1 LNRGT
6 LDHGVRL
13 WNLSAVML
21 LVACGR
27 PATQIVLRVDS
38 DLRAGEEL
46 RAVQVATRREGAA
59 ADGVLRAIDLA
70 DPANPLPG
78 TLSLVPADLDD
89 PRRLEVTVQAQLTAG
104 DTFATRAVVSFQRE
118 RTLVLDIFLASRCRD
133 PANRAGC
140 GPDET
145 CGPDGC
151 EPVRR
156 PTLPTFSPDAA
167 TAALDA
173 AVDAA
178 MDVPDAPDV
187 VAPDVVAP
195 DVVAPDVVVAR
206 DVVVPDVVVARDV
219 VVVRDV
225 VVPCGAQGE
234 VCCAGGVCDA
244 MGAACARAGCNTA
257 GRCAMLPLGDGTP
270 CGAVRYGAWGSCGYA
285 SLCDR
290 FAEQSR
296 SVTTPQCR
304 AGACADVV
312 TTGTQSCSRSTDG
325 LSCASTGYGAWGA
338 CGGYANACDT
348 TGTQSRTV
356 TTYRC
361 ASGSCAGAGSTG
373 SQGCTRT
380 LSTTTCSWTFGGQTC
395 PGRCASNVCEPS
407 CGRAGCPC

>member
-1 LNRGT
+1 MSVAPRASNRGT
-6 LDHGVRL
+6 LDRGVRL

-46 RAVQVATRREGAA
+46 RTVQVATRREGAA

-70 DPANPLPG
+70 GGATPLPG
-78 TLSLVPADLDD
+78 TLSLVPADVDD
-89 PRRLEVTVQAQLTAG
+89 PRRLEVTVQAQLAGG

-118 RTLVLDIFLASRCRD
+118 QTLVLDVFLASRCRD

-145 CGPDGC
+145 CGPAGC

-156 PTLPTFSPDAA
+156 PTLPMFTPDAA
-167 TAALDA
+167 TAPLDA
-173 AVDAA
+173 AVDVA
-178 MDVPDAPDV
+178 MNTPDV
-187 VAPDVVAP
+187 VALP
-195 DVVAPDVVVAR
+195 
-206 DVVVPDVVVARDV
+206 
-219 VVVRDV
+219 DV
-225 VVPCGAQGE
+225 VVPCGGQGE
-234 VCCAGGVCDA
+234 VCCAGGACDA
-244 MGAACARAGCNTA
+244 MSTACARAGCNTP
-257 GRCAMLPLGDGTP
+257 GRCAMIPLGDGTP

-285 SLCDR
+285 SVCDR

-325 LSCASTGYGAWGA
+325 LSCASTGFGAWGA
-338 CGGYANACDT
+338 CGGYANSCDT

-373 SQGCTRT
+373 TQGCTRT
-380 LSTTTCSWTFGGQTC
+380 LTTTTCSWTFGGQSC
-395 PGRCASNVCEPS
+395 PGRCAANVCEPS
-407 CGRAGCPC
+407 CGRPGCPC

>member
-1 LNRGT
+1 
-6 LDHGVRL
+6 
-13 WNLSAVML
+13 ML

-38 DLRAGEEL
+38 DLRAGVEL

-59 ADGVLRAIDLA
+59 ADGVQRAIDLA
-70 DPANPLPG
+70 SSANPLPG
-78 TLSLVPADLDD
+78 TLSLVPANLDD
-89 PRRLEVTVQAQLTAG
+89 PRRLEVTVQAQLTGG

-118 RTLVLDIFLASRCRD
+118 QTLVLDIFLASRCRD
-133 PANRAGC
+133 PANRVGC

-145 CGPDGC
+145 CGPEGC

-156 PTLPTFSPDAA
+156 PTLPTYAPDAA
-167 TAALDA
+167 TEAPDA
-173 AVDAA
+173 AVD
-178 MDVPDAPDV
+178 
-187 VAPDVVAP
+187 VAVDL
-195 DVVAPDVVVAR
+195 PDVVVPDVP
-206 DVVVPDVVVARDV
+206 DVVVPDVVVP
-219 VVVRDV
+219 DV
-225 VVPCGAQGE
+225 VVPDVPDVVVPDVVIPCGGQGE

-244 MGAACARAGCNTA
+244 MSAACARAGCNTA

-270 CGAVRYGAWGSCGYA
+270 CGAVRYGAWGGCNYA

-338 CGGYANACDT
+338 CGGYANSCDT

-373 SQGCTRT
+373 TQACTRT

-395 PGRCASNVCEPS
+395 PGRCAANVCEPS

>member
-1 LNRGT
+1 
-6 LDHGVRL
+6 VRL
-13 WNLSAVML
+13 KTLAAVVLCM
-21 LVACGR
+21 ACGR

-59 ADGVLRAIDLA
+59 VEGVLRGIELA
-70 DPANPLPG
+70 GGANPLPG
-78 TLSLVPADLDD
+78 TLSLVPADVDD
-89 PRRLEVTVQAQLTAG
+89 PRRLEVTVQAQLAGG

-118 RTLVLDIFLASRCRD
+118 QTLVLDIFLASRCRD

-140 GPDET
+140 GADET

-156 PTLPTFSPDAA
+156 PTLPMFTPDAA
-167 TAALDA
+167 TAPLDA
-173 AVDAA
+173 AVDVA
-178 MDVPDAPDV
+178 MNVPDVVTPDVVMPAPDV
-187 VAPDVVAP
+187 VMSAPDVVMPAP
-195 DVVAPDVVVAR
+195 DVVMTAPDVVMPA
-206 DVVVPDVVVARDV
+206 PDVVMSAP
-219 VVVRDV
+219 DV
-225 VVPCGAQGE
+225 VVPCGGQGE

-244 MGAACARAGCNTA
+244 MSTACARAGCNTA
-257 GRCAMLPLGDGTP
+257 GRCAMIPLGDGTP

-290 FAEQSR
+290 FADQSR

-312 TTGTQSCSRSTDG
+312 TTGTQACSRSTDG
-325 LSCASTGYGAWGA
+325 LSCASTGFGAWSA
-338 CGGYANACDT
+338 CGGYANSCDT

-373 SQGCTRT
+373 TQACTRT
-380 LSTTTCSWTFGGQTC
+380 LTTTTCSWTFGGQSC
-395 PGRCASNVCEPS
+395 PGRCAANVCEPS
-407 CGRAGCPC
+407 CGRPGCPC